1 MKRFTFFGFF
11 TLICFANLFGQWNL
25 NRYFP
30 HFTGGSVGT
39 VAIRPHDN
47 AYVSSDWGAYS
58 FTKIEYH
65 PSGIGARNTY
75 YLYIIDEFQDTIFLV
90 HSIDSY
96 DVKNNQLFP
105 LKNENI
111 LYSIRSNDTYSYISK
126 ITKEGVLSS
135 IGTFANGNITSFDA
149 IDQNHLYFLFQ
160 SYEMETN
167 PFIFMTQMDYQ
178 IQYRDTFYTKT
189 PLKIDIPSENTGY
202 MSARDHATGSFQ
214 ILKSNYP
221 FSQWDCMF
229 DAGNTQ
235 IRDLRF
241 YNTKIGY
248 AILETGIIIK
258 TRNGGVDWDTVYSNE
273 NQTLNQLNPISEEL
287 VFVCGNNGL
296 IIKSINGGLHWSM
309 DETNTTENLTRIFV
323 FNPYRGYSTSL
334 TGCYK
339 MNASQL
345 SDSTQIHKWVFGPNP
360 NQGTIN
366 ISSKEVVRK
375 VEIFSIDGK
384 LLYMR
389 ELNDKDF
396 TINFSP
402 NESGIHIL
410 KLTFEDRTES
420 AEKIFFEKGK

>member
-1 MKRFTFFGFF
+1 MKRFTFFVFF
-11 TLICFANLFGQWNL
+11 IFICFANLFGQWSF

-30 HFTGGSVGT
+30 YFTGGSSGT

-65 PSGIGARNTY
+65 PNGIGARNTY
-75 YLYIIDEFQDTIFLV
+75 NLYIIDEFQDTLFLV

-96 DVKNNQLFP
+96 EVKSNLLFP

-111 LYSIRSNDTYSYISK
+111 LYSIRSNDSYSYISK

-160 SYEMETN
+160 SYEMDMN
-167 PFIFMTQMDYQ
+167 PYIFMTQMDYQ
-178 IQYRDTFYTKT
+178 IQYKDTFYTKT
-189 PLKIDIPSENTGY
+189 PLQIEIPSENTGY
-202 MSARDHATGSFQ
+202 MSVRDHATGNFQ
-214 ILKSNYP
+214 ILKSNHQ

-241 YNTKIGY
+241 YNTQIGF
-248 AILETGIIIK
+248 AILETGTIIK
-258 TRNGGVDWDTVYSNE
+258 TKNGGVDWDTVYSNE
-273 NQTLNQLNPISEEL
+273 NQTLNQLNPINEDL
-287 VFVCGNNGL
+287 VFACGNNGL
-296 IIKSINGGLHWSM
+296 IIKSINGGLNWSI
-309 DETNTTENLTRIFV
+309 DQTNTSEHLTRIFI
-323 FNPYRGYSTSL
+323 FNPYRGYSTTM

-339 MNASQL
+339 MSASQF
-345 SDSTQIHKWVFGPNP
+345 SDTTQTHKWAFGPNP
-360 NQGTIN
+360 NHGTVN
-366 ISSKEVVRK
+366 ISSEAVVRR
-375 VEIFSIDGK
+375 VDIISIDGK
-384 LLYMR
+384 VVYVK

-396 TINFSP
+396 TITFSP
-402 NESGIHIL
+402 FQSGIYIL
-410 KLTFEDRTES
+410 QVTFEDGTGS
-420 AEKIFFEKGK
+420 AEKIFFDKGK